1 MIQWACCPRP
11 RPAPCTVQEVKR
23 SEEFWKREARMQRQA
38 AASVQAE
45 DTQRR
50 IKFMQVGREGDG
62 DSPGAAAVCA
72 PACVR

>member
-1 MIQWACCPRP
+1 MHAASVP
-11 RPAPCTVQEVKR
+11 RPAPSPTQEVKR

-50 IKFMQVGREGDG
+50 IKFMQVRCG
-62 DSPGAAAVCA
+62 
-72 PACVR
+72 PAGVA